1 MKNLT
6 QTFFLLL
13 ILMAPGFAGT
23 VEGTVTIDA
32 GKLPPRTKNTN
43 PDMKRSLSQYSKAD
57 LKKAK
62 AGGSG
67 SSSSSGV
74 EDERKNVII
83 YVTKAGD
90 GAKLKA
96 TPKRKEI
103 VQVQREFQA
112 HVTPLVL
119 GSEVRYT
126 NEDSF
131 FHHIYCPESSKLNA
145 PQHSTHVDRKP
156 DRLGKF
162 ELFCDI
168 HPLMNGYLYVV
179 PNDFVTTGAGGKFSL
194 NGLPQGTYT
203 LEAWHP
209 MVKAKT
215 VKVTVPASGKATANF
230 NL

>member
-6 QTFFLLL
+6 RMFLWLLL
-13 ILMAPGFAGT
+13 LGTTAFAGT
-23 VEGTVTIDA
+23 VEGTVPIDA
-32 GKLPPRTKNTN
+32 GKLPPRTNNTT
-43 PDMKRSLSQYSKAD
+43 PDMKRSQSQYSKAD
-57 LKKAK
+57 LKKAN
-62 AGGSG
+62 AGAPGSQAG
-67 SSSSSGV
+67 K
-74 EDERKNVII
+74 EDERQNVII
-83 YVTKAGD
+83 YITKAGD

-119 GSEVRYT
+119 GSEVRYS

-179 PNDFVTTGAGGKFSL
+179 PNDFVTNGAGGKFSL
-194 NGLPQGTYT
+194 TGLPPGNYT
-203 LEAWHP
+203 VEAWHP
-209 MVKAKT
+209 MVNAKS

-230 NL
+230 SL